1 VRAGRGAASFVDLA
15 PREESFRH
23 GLVTGLSRPKKA
35 ISCKFLYDEHG
46 SALFEAICAT
56 PEYYPTRTEL
66 GILENAAPEIAALL
80 GPDCALVEF
89 GSGNSRKVRVLLD
102 ALPSP
107 RAYLPVDISREL
119 LQHAANGVA
128 ADYPRL
134 EVIAVCADY
143 TDEFRLPRIDGA
155 RGLAGF
161 FPGSTIGN
169 FEPAEAVAFLR
180 RAGRTLG
187 SGGAFLVGVDLKK
200 DRAVLDAAYND
211 RAGVTAAFS
220 LNLLARANAELGADF
235 DLQRFEHEAFYEPRQ
250 GRVEIY
256 LKSLAEQEVRVAGRI
271 FRFHEGE
278 RIHTEHSYKY
288 TVDEFARLA
297 ASAGFEARRCWT
309 DEDRLFSVHLLEA

>member
-1 VRAGRGAASFVDLA
+1 MRPGSDPVFIDLA
-15 PREESFRH
+15 PREESFRD
-23 GLVTGLSRPKKA
+23 GLLAGLARPRKA
-35 ISCKFLYDEHG
+35 ISCKFLYDERG

-66 GILENAAPEIAALL
+66 RILEEAAPEIAALL

-89 GSGNSRKVRVLLD
+89 GSGNSRKVRTLLD
-102 ALPSP
+102 AMAAP

-119 LQHAANGVA
+119 HLHAAGGVA

-143 TDEFRLPRIDGA
+143 TESFRLPPVDGA
-155 RGLAGF
+155 RRLAGF

-169 FEPAEAVAFLR
+169 FVPEEAAAFLR

-187 SGGAFLVGVDLKK
+187 RGGFLLVGVDLEK
-200 DRAVLDAAYND
+200 DAETLNAAYND

-235 DLQRFEHEAFYEPRQ
+235 NLDGFEHEAFFAPDE
-250 GRVEIY
+250 GRIEIY
-256 LKSLAEQEVRVAGRI
+256 LRSLAEQEVRIGRRS
-271 FRFHEGE
+271 FRFRAGE
-278 RIHTEHSYKY
+278 RIHTEYSYKY
-288 TVDEFARLA
+288 TVDGFQRLA
-297 ASAGFEARRCWT
+297 ASAGFRARRCWT
-309 DEDRLFSVHLLEA
+309 DEADLFSVHLLEA